1 MTRTEGKGTENEDTS
16 KGNAT
21 ESATI
26 RVIMAT
32 L

>member
-21 ESATI
+21 ESVTI
-26 RVIMAT
+26 RDVMAI